1 MTGPI
6 ELPIEDTI
14 DLHPFQPGETVSL
27 ITEYLFQVVAKAY
40 KEVRIIHGKGAGVQR
55 EIVHSILRQHP
66 DVICF
71 WDVPD
76 RGSTIV
82 RLKLPQ
88 TGRDPSRNGKS
99 PVSE

>member
-14 DLHPFQPGETVSL
+14 DLHSFQPGETASL

-55 EIVHSILRQHP
+55 KIAHSILRQHP

-71 WDVPD
+71 WDAPD
-76 RGSTIV
+76 RGSTLV
-82 RLKLPQ
+82 RLKLLK
-88 TGRDPSRNGKS
+88 TGRDASRNSKS
-99 PVSE
+99 PVRE